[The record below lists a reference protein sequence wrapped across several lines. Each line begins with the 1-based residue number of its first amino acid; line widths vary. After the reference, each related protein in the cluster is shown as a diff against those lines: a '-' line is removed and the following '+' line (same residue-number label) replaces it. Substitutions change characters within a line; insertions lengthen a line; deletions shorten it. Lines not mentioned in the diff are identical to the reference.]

1 MIHKFLIVNA
11 KNMISTYRLPST
23 INDYSITFPKDNKS
37 TANLSQKINSSL
49 EIDRLFVCVKE
60 GTKAIS
66 ILKHFGLYCPDTI
79 ITSKTE
85 GTRSQIFFLENMYLA
100 IIWLGDEPPR
110 SPTAINF
117 PARVNWRDTRT
128 SPFGIGLSRKQ
139 DSSLLGIDDYPV
151 DDLTIDNYI
160 AYSEQN
166 QKNAIEPL
174 IFLLPDRLKYG
185 NILDRELPQNK
196 KYFQHPLKVKNITDI
211 KISIQ
216 TGKRRD
222 SAIINWI
229 KQERLLYAT
238 RASEPL
244 MELTFDRGIRGKIF
258 DARPTLPMIFRY

>member
-1 MIHKFLIVNA
+1 
-11 KNMISTYRLPST
+11 MISTYRLPST
-23 INDYSITFPKDNKS
+23 INDYSITYPKDNKT

-49 EIDRLFVCVKE
+49 KIDRLFVCVKE

-85 GTRSQIFFLENMYLA
+85 GTRSQIFFWENMYLA
-100 IIWLGDEPPR
+100 IVWLDNETLQ

-117 PARVNWRDTRT
+117 SARVNWRDTRT

-139 DSSLLGIDDYPV
+139 DSSPLEMNDYPV
-151 DDLTIDNYI
+151 EDLAIDSYI
-160 AYSEQN
+160 AYSKQN

-174 IFLLPDRLKYG
+174 VFLLPDLLKYG
-185 NILDRELPQNK
+185 NILDPELPQNQ
-196 KYFQHPLKVKNITDI
+196 KYFQHSLKVKNITDI

-222 SAIINWI
+222 SKIIDWI
-229 KQERLLYAT
+229 KQEQLLYTT